1 MAKRRLCKG
10 RCSRVDV
17 RSLRRRRSTVRGIVG
32 TLGVLGVLGALT
44 CDNDGVEADASWTAF
59 VPL

>member
-1 MAKRRLCKG
+1 MQGALFRLP
-10 RCSRVDV
+10 SRW
-17 RSLRRRRSTVRGIVG
+17 SLRRRRSTVRGIVG